1 MQPFLQDSGSTT
13 VTTVR
18 LSDVELPKYLELLA
32 DNTESIVKSNPTD
45 EYEVPRSIHI
55 VTGLSDKS
63 KSIQAVQQSQPLQHQ
78 QQHADT
84 KANELLVR
92 SEITP
97 EDREH
102 LDNILSQIG
111 TLNTSE
117 RSKTLDNLRLKNNT
131 KVINAFKNGLRASL
145 NERTSS
151 KLLSNNLSNKNN
163 DECSKISLDD
173 RNCSSLGS
181 SITSLRCSLPST
193 RPSSSVLGSQH
204 NLPLKNHNNNNYN
217 YTNNNNNN
225 SLDSNPSSTSSSTS
239 ITTTTGSANKD
250 NNNIIIN
257 ETNIIGNGTLRV
269 HKNHANLE
277 GSRANIPLVMNNVLL
292 NLLRQPPQVIDDNT
306 STIVTYTNVN
316 TDSTRVN

>member
-1 MQPFLQDSGSTT
+1 MQPFLQDTSSTT
-13 VTTVR
+13 VTTIR

-32 DNTESIVKSNPTD
+32 ESSGVIIKPQQTD
-45 EYEVPRSIHI
+45 EYEVPRSIQI
-55 VTGLSDKS
+55 VPSLGDKKIGQPELATKPSD
-63 KSIQAVQQSQPLQHQ
+63 
-78 QQHADT
+78 
-84 KANELLVR
+84 LLPR
-92 SEITP
+92 REIAP

-111 TLNTSE
+111 TLNTTE
-117 RSKTLDNLRLKNNT
+117 RSKTLDNLRLKNNA

-151 KLLSNNLSNKNN
+151 KQLSSNINNKNN
-163 DECSKISLDD
+163 DGSSKISLDD

-181 SITSLRCSLPST
+181 SISSLRGSLPST

-204 NLPLKNHNNNNYN
+204 NLPLKNHTNNYN
-217 YTNNNNNN
+217 YNNNNININNNNNNN
-225 SLDSNPSSTSSSTS
+225 SLDSNHSSTSSSAS
-239 ITTTTGSANKD
+239 ITTTSIAPKD

-292 NLLRQPPQVIDDNT
+292 NLLRQPPQVIDD
-306 STIVTYTNVN
+306 STNNIVTYTNVN